1 MLVLGFVCDDL
12 TTMILA
18 MCDDNNDCNKNIDN
32 AFYLDVPQNNSSF
45 VSDEHNEIC

>member
-1 MLVLGFVCDDL
+1 MLVLAFVCDDL

-18 MCDDNNDCNKNIDN
+18 MCDKNIDN

-45 VSDEHNEIC
+45 VSDEHNKIC